1 MNLIQRGAEFENAGA
16 DGFYG
21 RGKRKDG
28 GFVEEEDDAV
38 ELAFADA
45 AGERKTNGIEEIAA
59 ADAAGFLQVCG
70 DFLEALGGE
79 GGGLEQE
86 QGEMADD
93 VAGGVTRDGGLGVG
107 GLQDSAGVV
116 VEDGPKEIGKGRAV
130 FGVVAEEL
138 GGALGPGEVLGSG
151 SGG

>member
-16 DGFYG
+16 DRFYG
-21 RGKRKDG
+21 NREREGG
-28 GFVEEEDDAV
+28 GFVEEEDYAV
-38 ELAFADA
+38 EFAFADA
-45 AGERKTNGIEEIAA
+45 AGEGEANGIEEIAA

-107 GLQDSAGVV
+107 GLQDSGGAQASCSDVGSVV
-116 VEDGPKEIGKGRAV
+116 SQRFSWRRVMMS
-130 FGVVAEEL
+130 VAEYGFGC
-138 GGALGPGEVLGSG
+138 GG
-151 SGG
+151 